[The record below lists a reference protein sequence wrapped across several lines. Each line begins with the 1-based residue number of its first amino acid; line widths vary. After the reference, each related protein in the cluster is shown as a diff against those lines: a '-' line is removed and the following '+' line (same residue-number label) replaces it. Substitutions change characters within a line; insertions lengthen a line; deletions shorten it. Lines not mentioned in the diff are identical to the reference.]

1 MTLREGGLVPL
12 FSKGAGEWHF
22 LVPTQVPALVGRMVR
37 KSRYDESL
45 TPTACRSS
53 SSPSGPTSSVLYLT
67 ACRVLYLYSSSRYLH
82 RRHVSLHTANT
93 RNSGRYAQHV
103 TTILLLHAIV
113 ANKRHARYRARA
125 TPWATS
131 PSTLRKLGRKE
142 QLTQLDTVDF
152 DRSFRMVQT
161 ARGCGKHPRC
171 V

>member
-1 MTLREGGLVPL
+1 MLLGCCVVDVWMYGGGWGCGGGGWCGGGGGRWGGGDGRVGG
-12 FSKGAGEWHF
+12 KGKNS
-22 LVPTQVPALVGRMVR
+22 T
-37 KSRYDESL
+37 KK
-45 TPTACRSS
+45 
-53 SSPSGPTSSVLYLT
+53 
-67 ACRVLYLYSSSRYLH
+67 
-82 RRHVSLHTANT
+82 
-93 RNSGRYAQHV
+93 SGRYAQHV